1 MLLLFLMIC
10 MCIEP
15 CLLSL
20 SYLIIILIL
29 LVRIKGQINLYLR
42 VIIVVLVVIFAQ
54 IVSKLGLSN
63 LETKVLSLEKKN
75 QVLKNMLAC

>member
-75 QVLKNMLAC
+75 QVLKNMSAC

>member
-1 MLLLFLMIC
+1 

-20 SYLIIILIL
+20 SCLIIILIL
-29 LVRIKGQINLYLR
+29 FVRIKGQINLYLF

-63 LETKVLSLEKKN
+63 LGTKLLSLEE
-75 QVLKNMLAC
+75 QISMLSN